1 MSQYILI
8 GKHINSIIQSNLWF
22 NNVKFFGMF
31 NAIKIKVQSLKQ
43 LNHQFLNCQLLK
55 QVLPVVICGEHANAK
70 LFEIN
75 VEFSKKKSTKP
86 INNVPIMYK
95 PVN

>member
-31 NAIKIKVQSLKQ
+31 NAIKIKVQSLK
-43 LNHQFLNCQLLK
+43 
-55 QVLPVVICGEHANAK
+55 
-70 LFEIN
+70 
-75 VEFSKKKSTKP
+75 
-86 INNVPIMYK
+86 
-95 PVN
+95 